1 MLQRFVDV
9 NSAIGGGLPA
19 GSRVQQLRVL
29 QTELIEAGDKVAKN
43 LEPDLLLA
51 HGLFVSVDQTQGKV
65 KPSWPLETLAT

>member
-1 MLQRFVDV
+1 M
-9 NSAIGGGLPA
+9 
-19 GSRVQQLRVL
+19 QQLRVL

-65 KPSWPLETLAT
+65 KPSLPLETLAT